1 MVRALTAAVLLTGC
15 DEVGLDSLGSAL
27 IGPVLEV
34 EPVGDLT
41 FGGTSLTGSGSTET
55 LTLYSSGD
63 EELVLLSIDFHEDT
77 PLAFSLPSGIP
88 VPGMLQPGDSLPIN
102 ISFQPDELGGYN
114 GWVVVMVEGEDGSL
128 ELSRR
133 IVGQGCDPEYAT
145 GDCS

>member
-41 FGGTSLTGSGSTET
+41 FGGTSLTGNGSTET

-63 EELVLLSIDFHEDT
+63 EELVLLSLDFHADT

-88 VPGMLQPGDSLPIN
+88 VPGILPPGDSLPLN
-102 ISFQPDELGGYN
+102 ISFQPEELGGYN
-114 GWVVVMVEGEDGSL
+114 GWVDVMVEGEDGPL